1 MAISFTRS
9 IITRLE
15 KEIADLQKLVREHK
29 KKRDHMLAQI
39 KQLQRDQK
47 LSQSMNDLSSKIS
60 REVKLKKAIDEID
73 GILAQSTKQLA
84 EKQARL
90 AEQQQKQE
98 QSAE

>member
-15 KEIADLQKLVREHK
+15 KEIVDLQSLVREQK
-29 KKRDHMLAQI
+29 KKRDRMLSQI

-73 GILAQSTKQLA
+73 GLLAQSTKQLA

-90 AEQQQKQE
+90 VQQQQQKE
-98 QSAE
+98 NN